1 MRAVAKGL
9 VTVAICVRNGE
20 QYIAEA
26 IESAKNQSHSP
37 HQILVI
43 DDGSTDGSAA
53 IAAEA
58 NCAVVRQGQM
68 GLAVARNTAFNNTS
82 SEWIYFL
89 DADDLMAKNALMN
102 LVAAA
107 RNSTSASG
115 AIGLRRNF
123 ISPELT
129 NTIRLVDSK
138 FLDNE
143 RNSISPGSLWR
154 TELRQTLQFNEKSRV
169 SDVEWMIEFRN
180 REFTVAEIEEVVY
193 FRRIHLNNS
202 SSQQENRRGYLDLA
216 IKNLKRGL

>member
-1 MRAVAKGL
+1 MRTVTNGL

-20 QYIAEA
+20 RYITEA

-58 NCAVVRQGQM
+58 NCVVIRQGQM
-68 GLAVARNTAFNNTS
+68 GIAVARNTAFKNTS

-102 LVAAA
+102 LLAAA
-107 RNSTSASG
+107 HNSTSASG
-115 AIGLRRNF
+115 AIGHRRNF

-129 NTIRLVDSK
+129 HRIRLADSR
-138 FLDNE
+138 FLNNE
-143 RNSISPGSLWR
+143 RNSISAGSLWR
-154 TELRQTLQFNEKSRV
+154 TELRQTLQFNQKSRV
-169 SDVEWMIEFRN
+169 PDIEWIIEFRN
-180 REFTVAEIEEVVY
+180 REFTVTEIEEVVY

>member
-1 MRAVAKGL
+1 
-9 VTVAICVRNGE
+9 
-20 QYIAEA
+20 
-26 IESAKNQSHSP
+26 
-37 HQILVI
+37 
-43 DDGSTDGSAA
+43 
-53 IAAEA
+53 
-58 NCAVVRQGQM
+58 M
-68 GLAVARNTAFNNTS
+68 GIAVARNTAFNNTS

-143 RNSISPGSLWR
+143 RNSISAGSLWL
-154 TELRQTLQFNEKSRV
+154 TELRQTLQFNQKSRV
-169 SDVEWMIEFRN
+169 SDIEWMIEFRN
-180 REFTVAEIEEVVY
+180 REFTVAEIDEVVY

-202 SSQQENRRGYLDLA
+202 SSQQETRRDYLVLA
-216 IKNLKRGL
+216 LKNLKRGS